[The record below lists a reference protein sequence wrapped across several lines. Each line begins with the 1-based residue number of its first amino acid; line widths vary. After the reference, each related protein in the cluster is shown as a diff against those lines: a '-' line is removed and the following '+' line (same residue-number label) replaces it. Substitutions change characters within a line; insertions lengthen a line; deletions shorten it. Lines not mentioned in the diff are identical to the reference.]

1 MYPKRQATPHRQT
14 APDRQAPSSSRG
26 FTLIEV
32 IVIITVLGLL
42 GALVVNLMGTQLL
55 RSSNPATIASNAG
68 DAETAMEAVV
78 ANFTNK
84 VNSNITT
91 ALDTL
96 KADYAGNSTVHIDDN
111 ASWNSVRA
119 LIVTTTVGNT
129 SYITVLTQAR
139 TNAADNA
146 TDY

>member
-1 MYPKRQATPHRQT
+1 MTRHQ
-14 APDRQAPSSSRG
+14 RG
-26 FTLIEV
+26 FTLVEV

-91 ALDTL
+91 ALDAL
-96 KADYAGNSTVHIDDN
+96 KAEYASNSTVSIVDTP
-111 ASWNSVRA
+111 SWNGVRA

-129 SYITVLTQAR
+129 SYTTVLTQAR

-146 TDY
+146 TNY

>member
-1 MYPKRQATPHRQT
+1 MFPKRQATPHQQT
-14 APDRQAPSSSRG
+14 TRHPRG
-26 FTLIEV
+26 FTLVEV
-32 IVIITVLGLL
+32 IVIITVIGLL

-68 DAETAMEAVV
+68 DAEAAMEGVV

-84 VNSNITT
+84 VNTNITT

-96 KADYAGNSTVHIDDN
+96 KADYTSNSTVHIEDN
-111 ASWNSVRA
+111 TSWNGVRA

-129 SYITVLTQAR
+129 SYTTVLTQAR

-146 TDY
+146 TNY

>member
-1 MYPKRQATPHRQT
+1 MYPKRPAPPHQQT
-14 APDRQAPSSSRG
+14 TRHQRG
-26 FTLIEV
+26 FTLVEV
-32 IVIITVLGLL
+32 IVIVTVLGLL

-68 DAETAMEAVV
+68 DAEAAMEGVV

-84 VNSNITT
+84 VNTNITT

-96 KADYAGNSTVHIDDN
+96 KADYTSNSTVHIEDN
-111 ASWNSVRA
+111 TSWNGVRA

-129 SYITVLTQAR
+129 SYTTVLTQAR
-139 TNAADNA
+139 TNGADNA

>member
-1 MYPKRQATPHRQT
+1 MTRHP
-14 APDRQAPSSSRG
+14 RG
-26 FTLIEV
+26 FTLVEV
-32 IVIITVLGLL
+32 IVIITVIGLL

-96 KADYAGNSTVHIDDN
+96 KADYASNSTVSIVDTP
-111 ASWNSVRA
+111 SWNGVRA

-129 SYITVLTQAR
+129 SYTTLLTQER
-139 TNAADNA
+139 TNDLDHPTNF
-146 TDY
+146 